1 MTVPARLTATEAQEQ
16 ARETLGRAI
25 QLAALYTSELRGA
38 KHAEWLRDIH
48 LAALAVL
55 VGAAERTSELDGH
68 EGGETCRDCGRPVVI
83 HSGSFWNADNDL
95 WNEVWGDEG
104 GILCQPCFVTRAK
117 AMGIYVS
124 WKAVVY
130 HRQALAADRKER

>member
-1 MTVPARLTATEAQEQ
+1 MSARMTATEAQE
-16 ARETLGRAI
+16 RAI
-25 QLAALYTSELRGA
+25 VALDLLILRGVYGSNEA
-38 KHAEWLRDIH
+38 TVNEVKDMI
-48 LAALAVL
+48 ALL